1 MNTRFITRAYDPATS
16 QRLQSEGFSRPLSQ
30 VLAGRKVLGREEM
43 STGLATLAPP
53 SSLPHALEAATVLAD
68 ALEEGKSIA
77 IVGDYDCDGATAST
91 VAYRGLGMLGFPA
104 SKLACFIPDRMEMG
118 YGLSP
123 AVVDAVCGKFGR
135 PDLIL
140 TVDNGAGSFE
150 GVARAKEL
158 GIGVIVT
165 DHHLTGETLPD
176 ALCIVNP
183 NGPDSAGAPR
193 NLAGVGVIFYVLI
206 ALRSELRKRGRFDR
220 SAQPKLAQLL
230 DLVALGTVADVVP
243 LDRNNRIL
251 VAQGLKRLREG
262 AGSPG
267 LAALFS
273 LATQG
278 RKDISQLSV
287 RDLGFTLAPRINAAG
302 RIATMDI
309 GLECL
314 LAGRDRAEELAR
326 NLEEINTERKAIE
339 RDMQEE
345 AGRILRSSD
354 LTSRPGLVLFSPN
367 WHQGLVGLIASRVKE
382 KVHRP
387 VLAFAPI
394 GRGLLRGSGRSIEGL
409 HLRDAL
415 DFIAQSEPG
424 IIVKFG
430 GHALAAGLTIREDR
444 LDDFRKSFEAV
455 VRERL
460 SPDALTED
468 ILVDGAL
475 SPEEISFSL
484 IREIDSVVWGQSFE
498 APLFANEFEV
508 VRQQPLKGGEHLRA
522 RVSTGGETYEAVFF
536 RRTSPLPGRVRLA
549 YHPDV
554 NEWMGRR
561 TLQLT
566 IEHAEE

>member
-1 MNTRFITRAYDPATS
+1 
-16 QRLQSEGFSRPLSQ
+16 
-30 VLAGRKVLGREEM
+30 
-43 STGLATLAPP
+43 
-53 SSLPHALEAATVLAD
+53 
-68 ALEEGKSIA
+68 
-77 IVGDYDCDGATAST
+77 
-91 VAYRGLGMLGFPA
+91 
-104 SKLACFIPDRMEMG
+104 
-118 YGLSP
+118 
-123 AVVDAVCGKFGR
+123 
-135 PDLIL
+135 
-140 TVDNGAGSFE
+140 
-150 GVARAKEL
+150 
-158 GIGVIVT
+158 
-165 DHHLTGETLPD
+165 
-176 ALCIVNP
+176 
-183 NGPDSAGAPR
+183 
-193 NLAGVGVIFYVLI
+193 
-206 ALRSELRKRGRFDR
+206 
-220 SAQPKLAQLL
+220 
-230 DLVALGTVADVVP
+230 
-243 LDRNNRIL
+243 
-251 VAQGLKRLREG
+251 
-262 AGSPG
+262 
-267 LAALFS
+267 
-273 LATQG
+273 
-278 RKDISQLSV
+278 
-287 RDLGFTLAPRINAAG
+287 
-302 RIATMDI
+302 
-309 GLECL
+309 
-314 LAGRDRAEELAR
+314 
-326 NLEEINTERKAIE
+326 
-339 RDMQEE
+339 MQEE

-455 VRERL
+455 VQERL